1 MADVNGQ
8 PVALIT
14 GASSGIGERLAYE
27 IAADQ
32 YILVLVSDAEGELNR
47 VAGVLT
53 SKLNASV
60 VALAV
65 DLSRHDAGEVIEDE
79 LRERKLIPDVLVNCA
94 GYGMNGS
101 ALEMNMHDQIAMI
114 DLNVRALTDLTLR
127 FLPYMQN
134 MERGGVINV
143 ASLAS
148 FMPGPF
154 MSVYYATKSYVLS
167 FSQAIAA
174 ELSGTGVTV
183 TAVCPGPTN
192 TGFQARSE
200 MTDTLANKFMP
211 LSSAEDIAAAAWS
224 GFKANKKVIIPG
236 FTNTLLAEGTRFAP
250 RGIMT
255 SIMKRLLLP
264 RRSR

>member
-32 YILVLVSDAEGELNR
+32 YILVLVSDVEGELNR
-47 VAGVLT
+47 VAGILT
-53 SKLNASV
+53 SKLNATV
-60 VALAV
+60 VALPV
-65 DLSRHDAGEVIEDE
+65 DLTKHDAGEIIEDE
-79 LRERKLIPDVLVNCA
+79 LRERKLVPDVLVNCA

-101 ALEMNMHDQIAMI
+101 ALEMNINEQIAMI
-114 DLNVRALTDLTLR
+114 DLNARALTDLTLR

-148 FMPGPF
+148 FMPGPY
-154 MSVYYATKSYVLS
+154 MSVYYATKAYVLS

-174 ELSGTGVTV
+174 ELEGSGVTV

-200 MTDTLANKFMP
+200 MTNTLANKLMP
-211 LSSAEDIAAAAWS
+211 VTSAEQIAAATWA

-236 FTNTLLAEGTRFAP
+236 ATNTMLAEGTRFAP
-250 RGIMT
+250 RGIMAA
-255 SIMKRLLLP
+255 IMRRLLTP
-264 RRSR
+264 RHS